1 MDSGAPQTAPTGN
14 VSGRRRSSGFMP
26 AFASLNEQKRAG
38 DANAARRASMS
49 DQQAKGGLFSQF
61 FHKYVTVITRTL
73 VSDVDNCRSN
83 FGKNAAK

>member
-1 MDSGAPQTAPTGN
+1 MDSGAPQTAPTGH
-14 VSGRRRSSGFMP
+14 VSSGRRRSSGFMP
-26 AFASLNEQKRAG
+26 AFASLSEQKRAG

-61 FHKYVTVITRTL
+61 FH
-73 VSDVDNCRSN
+73 NN